1 MATLQVTEQNF
12 EATVKEGVV
21 LLDLW
26 ASWCG
31 PCRTFAPIFEAASNR
46 HPNVRFGKIDTDAQP
61 ALAAAFKVRAIPTL
75 VVMRDGVLLAAQP
88 GVVPAA
94 QLDEIIKQVEAL
106 DMAEVKK
113 LAKPPTAGGPQ
124 SAREG

>member
-1 MATLQVTEQNF
+1 MATVQVTEQNF
-12 EATVKEGVV
+12 DETVKEGVV

-46 HPNVRFGKIDTDAQP
+46 HPKVRFGKIDTDAQP

-106 DMAEVKK
+106 DMEQVKK
-113 LAKPPTAGGPQ
+113 LAKPATTGGPQ

>member
-1 MATLQVTEQNF
+1 
-12 EATVKEGVV
+12 
-21 LLDLW
+21 
-26 ASWCG
+26 
-31 PCRTFAPIFEAASNR
+31 
-46 HPNVRFGKIDTDAQP
+46 
-61 ALAAAFKVRAIPTL
+61 
-75 VVMRDGVLLAAQP
+75 MRDGVLLAAQP

-113 LAKPPTAGGPQ
+113 LAKPASAGGPQ